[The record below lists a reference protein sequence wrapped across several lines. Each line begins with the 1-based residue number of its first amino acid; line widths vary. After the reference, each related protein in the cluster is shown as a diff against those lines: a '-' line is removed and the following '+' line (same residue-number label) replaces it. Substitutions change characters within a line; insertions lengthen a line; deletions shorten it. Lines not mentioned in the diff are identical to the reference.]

1 MTRFILTL
9 EMTQPMGGA
18 VLISCAT
25 VGDPGNVRGLTRQ
38 IGTMLEAEP
47 ALAQAVTQTALSMA
61 LTQLRSGLK
70 TFVEISKDEALKLGV
85 LEWTDVA

>member
-9 EMTQPMGGA
+9 EMTQPMGGS
-18 VLISCAT
+18 VLISCAI

-47 ALAQAVTQTALSMA
+47 V
-61 LTQLRSGLK
+61 LRTK
-70 TFVEISKDEALKLGV
+70 TPVVAGGV
-85 LEWTDVA
+85 SRAPRFSQPSEE

>member
-9 EMTQPMGGA
+9 EMTQPMDGA
-18 VLISCAT
+18 VLISCAI

-47 ALAQAVTQTALSMA
+47 ALAQAVTQTALSIA
-61 LTQLRSGLK
+61 LTR
-70 TFVEISKDEALKLGV
+70 
-85 LEWTDVA
+85 